1 MSKTNLLTFRLRVT
15 SIFLIAAGYGWA
27 GGHFIPAGSPFVAY
41 LFQGIILLILLI
53 LSLGFFNQQGLPH
66 PRWALRGLTIF
77 AILTLLINIANIIRG
92 FTNTG
97 ANTFGSHNT
106 PDDLVPI
113 CIILIGDILW
123 LGSYLFRKKID

>member
-1 MSKTNLLTFRLRVT
+1 MSQTNLLTFRLRVT

-41 LFQGIILLILLI
+41 LFQGVILLVLLI
-53 LSLGFFNQQGLPH
+53 LSTSSSISRAFHMRGGRQGIAYFLPPH
-66 PRWALRGLTIF
+66 
-77 AILTLLINIANIIRG
+77 TLLINIANIIRG

-113 CIILIGDILW
+113 CMILIGDILW
-123 LGSYLFRKKID
+123 LGSFFGGKKIN